1 MKDEQEAGPVFFHPS
16 SFILHPFGV
25 AIMDPIVAAVLG
37 AAGAVLLILLAFVL
51 TGASPG
57 KLGLGMA
64 VMRKAAQDPEFE
76 KKVDLLLNPPPPEP
90 PKPVKPSGAPLRL
103 LAVMQ
108 RESRLIDFL
117 MEDLHGADESQIAA
131 AVRDIQP
138 RAQGTLKK
146 YLTLEP
152 VLPESE
158 GSDVTVA

>member
-1 MKDEQEAGPVFFHPS
+1 MKDEQEARPVFFHPS

-25 AIMDPIVAAVLG
+25 AIMDPMVAAGLGG
-37 AAGAVLLILLAFVL
+37 AAAVVVILLGVVL
-51 TGASPG
+51 TGAGPS

-108 RESRLIDFL
+108 RESRLVDFL
-117 MEDLHGADESQIAA
+117 LDDLSGADDAQVAA
-131 AVRDIQP
+131 AVR
-138 RAQGTLKK
+138 
-146 YLTLEP
+146 
-152 VLPESE
+152 
-158 GSDVTVA
+158 